1 MIQVIG
7 LPAEP
12 IPTPALPLKGR
23 VNSCFS
29 PLKEETEEGDGV
41 AACYVSRLYYFG
53 TTNKIYKDG

>member
-29 PLKEETEEGDGV
+29 TLKEETEEGMGLLLV
-41 AACYVSRLYYFG
+41 M
-53 TTNKIYKDG
+53 